1 LTYRTPQLIVHL
13 EQRRRRADRRR
24 QMALGGRNMSM
35 AAHPV
40 EDSIIAKPLHPSIGV
55 EVIGVD
61 LSKPLSEIVFRQVR
75 ELWDGHQLLL
85 FRNQSLTEEQQ
96 VAFSRRFGDLA
107 VQTESDK
114 RSSRNPEIL
123 RISNVDEK
131 GMIDRDTQ
139 RFFAILTGLWH
150 TDGSYKPVP
159 SHGSILHC
167 LEAADVGG
175 ETCFAN
181 MIAAYETLP
190 KAMKDRLTNK
200 HMVHSYEFTRQFAPG
215 IKPLTDAQKAELPP
229 ATHPVVRTLHDGR
242 RTLYISANV
251 GYYIGGMALEQG
263 KALHTE
269 LLAWATQSR
278 FVYEHK
284 WRPGDLLMW
293 QNPGTMH
300 CIRSYDPQTPRVM
313 QRTEIVGHEVPV

>member
-1 LTYRTPQLIVHL
+1 
-13 EQRRRRADRRR
+13 
-24 QMALGGRNMSM
+24 M
-35 AAHPV
+35 AALA
-40 EDSIIAKPLHPSIGV
+40 DDTLSTKPLHSAIGV
-55 EVIGVD
+55 EVIGID
-61 LSKPLSEIVFRQVR
+61 LSRPLSDDAFRQVSD
-75 ELWDGHQLLL
+75 LWDRYQLLL
-85 FRNQSLTEEQQ
+85 FRDQSLTEEQQ
-96 VAFSRRFGDLA
+96 IAFSRRFGDLA

-131 GMIDRDTQ
+131 GSIDLDTQ

-150 TDGSYKPVP
+150 TDGSYKPLP

-167 LEAADVGG
+167 LEAADIGG

-181 MIAAYETLP
+181 MIAAYEALP
-190 KAMKDRLTNK
+190 MAMKDRLANK

-229 ATHPVVRTLHDGR
+229 ATHPVVRTLPDGR
-242 RTLYISANV
+242 RTLYMTANV
-251 GYYIGGMALEQG
+251 GYYIGGMPLEEG
-263 KALHTE
+263 EALHAE
-269 LLAWATQSR
+269 LLTWATQPR

-284 WRPGDLLMW
+284 WRAGDLLMW

-300 CIRSYDPQTPRVM
+300 RIRPYDPQIRRVM
-313 QRTEIVGHEVPV
+313 QRTEIVGHEIPV

>member
-1 LTYRTPQLIVHL
+1 
-13 EQRRRRADRRR
+13 
-24 QMALGGRNMSM
+24 M
-35 AAHPV
+35 AAASV
-40 EDSIIAKPLHPSIGV
+40 ADSFDTEPLHPAIGV
-55 EVIGVD
+55 EVRGID
-61 LSKPLSEIVFRQVR
+61 LSKPLADEVFQQISG
-75 ELWDGHQLLL
+75 LWVHHQLLL
-85 FRNQSLTEEQQ
+85 FRDQSLTEEQQ
-96 VAFSRRFGDLA
+96 IAFSRRFGGLA

-114 RSSRNPEIL
+114 RSSRNPAIL

-131 GMIDRDTQ
+131 GKIDLGTQ

-167 LEAADVGG
+167 LEAADKGG

-181 MIAAYETLP
+181 MIAAYEALSQ
-190 KAMKDRLTNK
+190 AMKSHIRGK

-215 IKPLTDAQKAELPP
+215 IEPLTEAQKAELPP
-229 ATHPVVRTLHDGR
+229 ATHPVVRTLPDGR

-251 GYYIGGMALEQG
+251 GYYIGGMPLEEG
-263 KALHTE
+263 KALHAQ
-269 LLAWATQSR
+269 LLAWATQPR

-284 WRPGDLLMW
+284 WQAGDVLMW

-300 CIRSYDPQTPRVM
+300 RIRPYDPHTRRVM
-313 QRTEIVGHEVPV
+313 QRTEIVGYEIPV